1 MINRFV
7 SPTISKS
14 PKSILL
20 LGPRQVGKSTLLESL
35 SPDLSINLGLQ
46 SEFLAFTSNPDELEN
61 RIRLFNPKTILL
73 DEIQRIPE
81 LLNTVQVLID
91 KNKEGMKFYLSGSSA
106 RKLRRGS
113 ANLLPGRLFTYRL
126 GPLSCLDMNFEIDS
140 GKALSLGCLPEPYFS
155 TDRHFSE
162 KLLRSYVGTYLQEE
176 ILAESLVRQ
185 VHGFSRFLTVT
196 AENSGKFLDFS
207 KIAAKSKVN
216 RSAARRFYEILEDT
230 LICDRV
236 EPYFIE
242 DADLVKHSKYYL
254 FDIGVV
260 NGLLG
265 NFHAS
270 ADRVGLLFEHLFFNQ
285 LKNNSYSIDIELK
298 ISHFRTRGGLEVD
311 FIVEVDGRTIA
322 IELKASEPSS
332 NELFPLKNIDR
343 YFKRPV
349 EKYVA
354 CLKVKP
360 KKIQDIEILEWQAVI
375 KKIFENKIG

>member
-1 MINRFV
+1 MKTRFL
-7 SPTISKS
+7 TSKIEES

-35 SPDLSINLGLQ
+35 SPELSINLGLQ

-61 RIRLFNPKTILL
+61 RIHLHQPKTILL

-81 LLNTVQVLID
+81 LLNTVQVFID
-91 KNKEGMKFYLSGSSA
+91 KNKGKMKFYLSGSSA

-113 ANLLPGRLFTYRL
+113 ANLLPGRIFTYRL
-126 GPLSCLDMNFEIDS
+126 GPLSCVDMNFEIDTQ
-140 GKALSLGCLPEPYFS
+140 KSLEMGCLPEPYFS
-155 TDRHFSE
+155 TDRYFSE

-185 VHGFSRFLTVT
+185 VQGFSRFLNVS

-207 KIAAKSKVN
+207 KIATKSKVN
-216 RSAARRFYEILEDT
+216 RSAARRYYEILEDT
-230 LICDRV
+230 LICDRL
-236 EPYFIE
+236 EPYPN
-242 DADLVKHSKYYL
+242 DNADLIKHSKYYL

-270 ADRVGLLFEHLFFNQ
+270 ADRIGLLFEHLFFNQ
-285 LKNNSYSIDIELK
+285 LKNSSYSTDRELK
-298 ISHFRTRGGLEVD
+298 VFHFRTRGGLEVD
-311 FIVEVDGRTIA
+311 FVVEIDGRTIA
-322 IELKASEPSS
+322 IELKVSEPSQS
-332 NELFPLKNIDR
+332 ELLPLINLDR
-343 YFKRPV
+343 YFQNPI

-360 KKIQDIEILEWQAVI
+360 KKIQNIEILDWQTVI
-375 KKIFENKIG
+375 KKIFE